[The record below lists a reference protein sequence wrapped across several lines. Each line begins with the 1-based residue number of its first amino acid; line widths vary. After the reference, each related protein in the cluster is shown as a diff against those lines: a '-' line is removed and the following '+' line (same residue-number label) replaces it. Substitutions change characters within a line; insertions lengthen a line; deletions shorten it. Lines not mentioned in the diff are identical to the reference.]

1 MKRWLVAGSMVGM
14 MCLCVPAAFASDGV
28 QHPSTPAH
36 SGTDVRSINDG
47 YSHSHS
53 GQHPFDVQSSIQ
65 VNHDVLKEAYMAS
78 RDAYTKKLQKYAKI
92 TTTQAQKQ
100 VAAAHPKMN
109 VEHVQLRNIRT
120 SLVYV
125 GLAVDDTDKY
135 LVVVDAGNGKILLD
149 RHLPTHHTRV
159 FAGD

>member
-1 MKRWLVAGSMVGM
+1 MKKWLAAGSVIGMVW
-14 MCLCVPAAFASDGV
+14 LCAPVALASDGV
-28 QHPSTPAH
+28 QHPSAPAH
-36 SGTDVRSINDG
+36 SGTDVRSINEG
-47 YSHSHS
+47 YNDRAP

-92 TTTQAQKQ
+92 SADQAKKQ

-120 SLVYV
+120 NLVYM
-125 GLAVDDTDKY
+125 GLAVDDTDRY
-135 LVVVDAGNGKILLD
+135 LVVVDAGNGKILMD
-149 RHLPTHHTRV
+149 RHLPSHHTRV